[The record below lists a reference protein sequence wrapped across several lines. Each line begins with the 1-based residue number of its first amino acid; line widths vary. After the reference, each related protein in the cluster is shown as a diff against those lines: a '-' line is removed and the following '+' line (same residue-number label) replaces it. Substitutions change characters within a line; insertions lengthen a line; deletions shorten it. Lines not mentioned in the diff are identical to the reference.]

1 MSVPKLSKNRLFFMI
16 YRINNELSL
25 MSKVFKLGITKDNNK
40 QIEEVSSIEVLAN
53 KGVVGD
59 RHFDEYNDPYNQ
71 LTLIEAENI
80 DYYNTKYG
88 LDIPYKDFRRNV
100 VTKGI
105 QLNDL
110 IGKKIKIGNVEVEG
124 VDLCRPCRHLTEVL
138 NQDNILKEFLRR
150 GGLRCQILTS
160 SQININDDIKVL
172 D

>member
-1 MSVPKLSKNRLFFMI
+1 
-16 YRINNELSL
+16 
-25 MSKVFKLGITKDNNK
+25 MSKVFKLGITKDSNK
-40 QIEEVSSIEVLAN
+40 EIEEVSSIEVLAN
-53 KGVVGD
+53 KGVIGD

-71 LTLIEAENI
+71 LTLIESENI

-124 VDLCRPCRHLTEVL
+124 IDLCRPCRHLTEVL
-138 NQDNILKEFLRR
+138 NQSNILKEFLRR
-150 GGLRCQILTS
+150 GGLRCQILNS
-160 SQININDDIKVL
+160 STINVDDEIKVIS
-172 D
+172 